1 MYVCIIVSIT
11 CIIAS
16 VHFCVCVI
24 GITSRRKWGRYPRSV
39 WTQLVTEFSRHVD
52 IFLFFVMR
60 PMPFIPYT
68 HFFVVP
74 VVVVPCGKCVSF
86 VYFLFRFLFFFFIQ
100 VCLPFFLYSIHS
112 IDPFYTNPPQ
122 TTHSLICLGKL
133 TLIT

>member
-52 IFLFFVMR
+52 IFCSLLCGPCHSFLTRTFCCSCCCCPLWKMCEFRLFSLSLPLFF
-60 PMPFIPYT
+60 
-68 HFFVVP
+68 
-74 VVVVPCGKCVSF
+74 SF
-86 VYFLFRFLFFFFIQ
+86 KFAFLSSYIQFIQ
-100 VCLPFFLYSIHS
+100 LIHFIQTLPKL
-112 IDPFYTNPPQ
+112 
-122 TTHSLICLGKL
+122 LIR
-133 TLIT
+133 

>member
-24 GITSRRKWGRYPRSV
+24 GITSRRRWGRYPPRSV

-86 VYFLFRFLFFFFIQ
+86 VYFLFRFLFFFSFKFAFLSSYIQFIQ
-100 VCLPFFLYSIHS
+100 LIHFIQTLPKL
-112 IDPFYTNPPQ
+112 
-122 TTHSLICLGKL
+122 LIR
-133 TLIT
+133 

>member
-39 WTQLVTEFSRHVD
+39 WAQLVTEFSRHVD
-52 IFLFFVMR
+52 IFFVLCYAAHAIHSLTRTFLF
-60 PMPFIPYT
+60 
-68 HFFVVP
+68 VP

-86 VYFLFRFLFFFFIQ
+86 VYFLFRFLFFFSFKFAFLSSYIQFIQ
-100 VCLPFFLYSIHS
+100 LIHFIQTLPKL
-112 IDPFYTNPPQ
+112 
-122 TTHSLICLGKL
+122 LIR
-133 TLIT
+133 